1 MRYLVHF
8 FLLFLEMT
16 GVVVYWLLSNKIS
29 QPLVLPVLVSAL
41 ICYIIGVIFMIIY
54 YCCAHPTKEPISTYL
69 LQPHPLPKSAT
80 RQSLQ
85 LYYSQANSRNV
96 TPGSQRRGN
105 IISQAGSRRHSLG
118 DNANHIDSSPNHHK
132 VFNRSLSAA
141 AVLPRRKPENNQ
153 FLHPNKAAVIFA
165 DQLARLNANTIEEES
180 TQEQTTSITVSD
192 DGYPKPNCTPKISHT
207 EVYITEFSSTNSRS
221 SHEDD
226 DVASDSGIAI
236 NLGNKSASHLEGKGN
251 GNHNIQGVIPS
262 VEINSKNVN
271 TENSTTTRTSTL
283 PVQVSSPLTLKSRNT
298 VI

>member
-29 QPLVLPVLVSAL
+29 QPLVLPVLLGAL
-41 ICYIIGVIFMIIY
+41 ISYVVGAIFMIIY

-96 TPGSQRRGN
+96 TPSIQRRGN
-105 IISQAGSRRHSLG
+105 AISQSGSRRHSLA
-118 DNANHIDSSPNHHK
+118 DNLDPSPNHLK
-132 VFNRSLSAA
+132 VFNRSLSVA
-141 AVLPRRKPENNQ
+141 AVLPKGQENNQ

-165 DQLARLNANTIEEES
+165 DRLARLNTDTIDEES
-180 TQEQTTSITVSD
+180 TQEQVTSITVSD
-192 DGYPKPNCTPKISHT
+192 DGYPKQTGPRKTSHT

-226 DVASDSGIAI
+226 DDIAASDSGIAI
-236 NLGNKSASHLEGKGN
+236 SSGSNRCSYPAGKGN
-251 GNHNIQGVIPS
+251 RSQSVQGAIPS
-262 VEINSKNVN
+262 VEIDNNNVI
-271 TENSTTTRTSTL
+271 TDNSTTTKVSTL
-283 PVQVSSPLTLKSRNT
+283 SNQNSPSLILKSRT
-298 VI
+298 TTI